1 MDRNYTGTCTVSC
14 ISFYRVVK
22 VTRKFVVYLERLKVI
37 YRSSYFEKNKI
48 LLRFGNIF
56 YLSISFTTNCRQ
68 TRRCKMKV
76 KNCNNRFLAKPVH
89 ANLNTCQLGGK
100 NMVVTRTMLKLQG
113 NRLVTLGT
121 ITLARQLR
129 FTRVI

>member
-1 MDRNYTGTCTVSC
+1 MSKMDRNYTGTCTVSC

-22 VTRKFVVYLERLKVI
+22 VTRNFVVYLERLKVI

-89 ANLNTCQLGGK
+89 ANLHTCQLGGK
-100 NMVVTRTMLKLQG
+100 TLLKLQG